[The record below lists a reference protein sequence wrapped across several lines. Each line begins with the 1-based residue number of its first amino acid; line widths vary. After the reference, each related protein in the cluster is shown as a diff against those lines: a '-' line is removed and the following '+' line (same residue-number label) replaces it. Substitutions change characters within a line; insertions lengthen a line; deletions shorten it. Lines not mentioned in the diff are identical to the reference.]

1 MADPRNTSIAAPT
14 EPWWRNG
21 FVWLVIA
28 GPALVVLASIFTFWV
43 AARGSD
49 KLVQQDSLRKGV
61 EINRQ
66 VARERALLPAMQ
78 GRNHAAT
85 PTVAPP
91 DAADTP

>member
-1 MADPRNTSIAAPT
+1 MADPQTPSIAASA

-28 GPALVVLASIFTFWV
+28 GPVFVVIASIFTFWV
-43 AARGSD
+43 AAHGSD
-49 KLVQQDSLRKGV
+49 KLVQQDYYRKGV

-66 VARERALLPAMQ
+66 VTSERALLPAMQ

-91 DAADTP
+91 DAPDTP

>member
-1 MADPRNTSIAAPT
+1 MANPQNTFAAPA

-28 GPALVVLASIFTFWV
+28 GPVFVVLASIFTFVV

-49 KLVQQDSLRKGV
+49 KLVQQDYYRKGI

-85 PTVAPP
+85 PAVAPP
-91 DAADTP
+91 DAP

>member
-1 MADPRNTSIAAPT
+1 MADPRNTSIAAPA
-14 EPWWRNG
+14 EPWFRNC

-28 GPALVVLASIFTFWV
+28 GPAFVVVASIFTFWI
-43 AARGSD
+43 AAHGSD
-49 KLVQQDSLRKGV
+49 KLVQQDYYRKGI

-66 VARERALLPAMQ
+66 IASERALLPAMQ

-85 PTVAPP
+85 PTVAPS

>member
-1 MADPRNTSIAAPT
+1 MADSQFPSIAAPA

-28 GPALVVLASIFTFWV
+28 GPAFVVIASIFTFWV

-49 KLVQQDSLRKGV
+49 KLVQQDYYRKGM

-66 VARERALLPAMQ
+66 IASERALLPAMQ

-85 PTVAPP
+85 PTVAPS

>member
-1 MADPRNTSIAAPT
+1 MADPLNASIAVPE

-28 GPALVVLASIFTFWV
+28 GPVFVVLASIATFVV

-49 KLVQQDSLRKGV
+49 KLVQQDPYRKGI

-66 VARERALLPAMQ
+66 IASERALLPAMQ

-85 PTVAPP
+85 PTAAPP
-91 DAADTP
+91 DTR

>member
-1 MADPRNTSIAAPT
+1 MPVPQNPSTAAAA

-28 GPALVVLASIFTFWV
+28 GPVFVVLASIATFVV

-49 KLVQQDSLRKGV
+49 KLVQQDYYRKGI

-66 VARERALLPAMQ
+66 IASERALLPAMQ

-91 DAADTP
+91 DTP

>member
-1 MADPRNTSIAAPT
+1 
-14 EPWWRNG
+14 
-21 FVWLVIA
+21 V
-28 GPALVVLASIFTFWV
+28 V

-49 KLVQQDSLRKGV
+49 KLVQQDYYRKGV

-91 DAADTP
+91 DTP

>member
-1 MADPRNTSIAAPT
+1 MADPQNPTAALPA
-14 EPWWRNG
+14 EAWWRNG

-28 GPALVVLASIFTFWV
+28 GPAFVVLASIVTFVV

-49 KLVQQDSLRKGV
+49 ELVQQDHYRKGV

-66 VARERALLPAMQ
+66 LASERALLPAMQ

-91 DAADTP
+91 GTP

>member
-1 MADPRNTSIAAPT
+1 MADPQITTAAATP

-49 KLVQQDSLRKGV
+49 KLVQQDYYRKGI

-66 VARERALLPAMQ
+66 IASERALLPAMQ

-91 DAADTP
+91 DTP

>member
-1 MADPRNTSIAAPT
+1 MADPQNPTAALPA
-14 EPWWRNG
+14 EAWWRNG

-28 GPALVVLASIFTFWV
+28 GPVFVVLASIATFVV

-49 KLVQQDSLRKGV
+49 KLVQQDYYRKGV

-66 VARERALLPAMQ
+66 VARERALMPAMQ

-85 PTVAPP
+85 PAVAPP
-91 DAADTP
+91 DTP

>member
-1 MADPRNTSIAAPT
+1 MADPQNPTAALPA

-28 GPALVVLASIFTFWV
+28 GPAFVVLASIVTFVV

-49 KLVQQDSLRKGV
+49 ELVQQDHYRKGV

-66 VARERALLPAMQ
+66 LASERALLPAMQ

-91 DAADTP
+91 GTP